1 MTAAEIRVRRVT
13 RGILAAG
20 FAAAAA
26 AYAFAV
32 ARPANPLADQ
42 LESKKYLHDLEM
54 YGGKANVLAAQF
66 RDWFAGLWSGT
77 NLAWTIAA
85 LTILTALVYR
95 FFAAPLEDADLDD
108 AEAAAPPPRP
118 WPPAR

>member
-1 MTAAEIRVRRVT
+1 MTPSERIRRVS
-13 RGILAAG
+13 RLILGAG

-26 AYAFAV
+26 AYVFAV

-54 YGGKANVLAAQF
+54 YGGKANILAAQF

-77 NLAWTIAA
+77 NLAWTIVA
-85 LTILTALVYR
+85 LTALTVVVYR
-95 FFAAPLEDADLDD
+95 FFAVPLDD
-108 AEAAAPPPRP
+108 EDEAPAPPRP